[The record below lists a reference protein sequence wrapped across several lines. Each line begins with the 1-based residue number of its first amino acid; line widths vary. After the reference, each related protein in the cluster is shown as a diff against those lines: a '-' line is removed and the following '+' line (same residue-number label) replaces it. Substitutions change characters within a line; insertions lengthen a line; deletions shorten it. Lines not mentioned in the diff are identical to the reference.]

1 MNRSIRHVWVAAV
14 AMFAVLLL
22 ALTSIMFF
30 QQRSLAADPWNT
42 RTLYERFGRDR
53 GSILAGG
60 EEIAR
65 SVPTEGDYAFAREY
79 PQGDLYSEVTGYFS
93 PVYGAT
99 ALEQEMGDELS
110 GSSDDQFYNR
120 VMSTLSGEQQTGAS
134 VETTLDPELQQIA
147 HDSLQGRQGAI
158 VAIEPDTGRILAMA
172 SSPGF
177 DPNKMSSHDT
187 ESVMAASE
195 AYSSDPAQPLVNRTI
210 GGDLYAPA
218 STFKLIDTVAA
229 LESGEY
235 TTDTEIPNPQELEL
249 PGTSITLPNYRGGP
263 CDARD
268 VADLQFALEN
278 SCNVPF
284 AQVAMDLGEDRI
296 AQTAENF
303 GYGQDLDIPM
313 SVTPSSFPEGMTDA
327 ELAMASIGQYD
338 VRSTPMQVAMISAA
352 LGNDGVLMKPQLVD
366 QVRSSDLSVIQD
378 FEPEELNQATSADVA
393 DTLEDL
399 MVSDV
404 DNGIARGAAVPG
416 HSVAG
421 KTGTAE
427 IGSETGL
434 TDSWFTGFAPADDPE
449 IAIAVVFEDVDT
461 TTASTLTSPTAQR
474 MFEEVLTR

>member
-1 MNRSIRHVWVAAV
+1 MNRSIRHVWLAAV

-42 RTLYERFGRDR
+42 RSLYEQFGRDR

-65 SVPTEGDYAFAREY
+65 SVPAEGDYAYAREY

-99 ALEQEMGDELS
+99 GLEKEMGDELS
-110 GSSDDQFYNR
+110 GSSDDQFYDR
-120 VMSTLSGEQQTGAS
+120 VMSTLSGDHQTGAS

-147 HDSLQGRQGAI
+147 DESLQGRQGSI
-158 VAIEPDTGRILAMA
+158 VALEPDTGRILAMA
-172 SSPGF
+172 SSPDF
-177 DPNKMSSHDT
+177 DPNAMSSHDT
-187 ESVMAASE
+187 EEVVAAAD
-195 AYSSDPAQPLVNRTI
+195 AYHSDPADPMTNRAI
-210 GGDLYAPA
+210 GGDLYSPA
-218 STFKLIDTVAA
+218 STFKIIDTVAA

-235 TTDTEIPNPQELEL
+235 TTDTEIPNPAELEL
-249 PGTSITLPNYRGGP
+249 PGTSISLPNYRGGP

-284 AQVAMDLGEDRI
+284 AQIAMDLGEERI

-303 GYGQDLDIPM
+303 GYGQEIAIPM
-313 SVTPSSFPEGMTDA
+313 DVTPSSFPTGMTDA

-338 VRSTPMQVAMISAA
+338 VRSTPLQVAMVSAA
-352 LGNDGVLMKPQLVD
+352 IANDGVLMKPQAVD
-366 QVRSSDLSVIQD
+366 QVRSSDLSAIQG
-378 FEPEELNQATSADVA
+378 FEPEQMNQATSKDVA
-393 DTLEDL
+393 DTVEEL

-427 IGSETGL
+427 IGSESGL

-449 IAIAVVFEDVDT
+449 IAIAVVFEDVDVS
-461 TTASTLTSPTAQR
+461 TASTLTSPSAQR
-474 MFEEVLTR
+474 MFEAVLNR

>member
-1 MNRSIRHVWVAAV
+1 MNRSIRHVWMAAV

-42 RTLYERFGRDR
+42 RTLYEQFGRDR

-65 SVPTEGDYAFAREY
+65 SVPAEGDYAFAREY

-366 QVRSSDLSVIQD
+366 QVRS
-378 FEPEELNQATSADVA
+378 
-393 DTLEDL
+393 
-399 MVSDV
+399 
-404 DNGIARGAAVPG
+404 
-416 HSVAG
+416 
-421 KTGTAE
+421 
-427 IGSETGL
+427 
-434 TDSWFTGFAPADDPE
+434 
-449 IAIAVVFEDVDT
+449 
-461 TTASTLTSPTAQR
+461 
-474 MFEEVLTR
+474 

>member
-1 MNRSIRHVWVAAV
+1 MNRSIRHVWMAAV

-42 RTLYERFGRDR
+42 RTLYEQFGRDR

-235 TTDTEIPNPQELEL
+235 TTDTEIPNPRELEL
-249 PGTSITLPNYRGGP
+249 PGTSISLPNYRGGP

-338 VRSTPMQVAMISAA
+338 VRTTPLQVAMASAA
-352 LGNDGVLMKPQLVD
+352 IANDGVMMRPSLIKT
-366 QVRSSDLSVIQD
+366 VRSSDLSVIDQ
-378 FEPEELNQATSADVA
+378 FQAEQLRRSTDAETARTVK
-393 DTLEDL
+393 DL
-399 MVSDV
+399 MTSVVS
-404 DNGIARGAAVPG
+404 NGIASGAAVPG
-416 HSVAG
+416 VQVAG

-427 IGSETGL
+427 IGRDGL
-434 TDSWFTGFAPADDPE
+434 NDSWFTGFAPADDPQL
-449 IAIAVVFEDVDT
+449 AVAVVVEDVDVT
-461 TTASTLTSPTAQR
+461 TGSSLTSPSARQL
-474 MFEEVLTR
+474 FEAVLNK

>member
-1 MNRSIRHVWVAAV
+1 
-14 AMFAVLLL
+14 
-22 ALTSIMFF
+22 
-30 QQRSLAADPWNT
+30 
-42 RTLYERFGRDR
+42 
-53 GSILAGG
+53 
-60 EEIAR
+60 
-65 SVPTEGDYAFAREY
+65 
-79 PQGDLYSEVTGYFS
+79 
-93 PVYGAT
+93 
-99 ALEQEMGDELS
+99 MGDELS

-338 VRSTPMQVAMISAA
+338 VRSTPC
-352 LGNDGVLMKPQLVD
+352 
-366 QVRSSDLSVIQD
+366 RS
-378 FEPEELNQATSADVA
+378 P
-393 DTLEDL
+393 
-399 MVSDV
+399 
-404 DNGIARGAAVPG
+404 
-416 HSVAG
+416 
-421 KTGTAE
+421 
-427 IGSETGL
+427 
-434 TDSWFTGFAPADDPE
+434 
-449 IAIAVVFEDVDT
+449 
-461 TTASTLTSPTAQR
+461 
-474 MFEEVLTR
+474 

>member
-1 MNRSIRHVWVAAV
+1 
-14 AMFAVLLL
+14 
-22 ALTSIMFF
+22 
-30 QQRSLAADPWNT
+30 
-42 RTLYERFGRDR
+42 
-53 GSILAGG
+53 
-60 EEIAR
+60 
-65 SVPTEGDYAFAREY
+65 
-79 PQGDLYSEVTGYFS
+79 
-93 PVYGAT
+93 
-99 ALEQEMGDELS
+99 
-110 GSSDDQFYNR
+110 
-120 VMSTLSGEQQTGAS
+120 
-134 VETTLDPELQQIA
+134 
-147 HDSLQGRQGAI
+147 
-158 VAIEPDTGRILAMA
+158 MA

-284 AQVAMDLGEDRI
+284 AQIAMDLGEDRI